1 MAENEQINVNVAEAQ
16 EVAPKGKRNFKDKK
30 QNDRRERSNVSC
42 W

>member
-30 QNDRRERSNVSC
+30 QQNRRTKEKNK
-42 W
+42 